1 MDKTIQEVLDE
12 AEKQGI
18 DENKLD
24 DLMMAQEIKHIRRN
38 GITFLKS
45 DYFDEALYGIKE
57 KVIIKYSLFDLSY
70 IKVYTLKG
78 EFLCK
83 AQRVTSTH
91 PLAYQMGEIEDVED
105 YKQKI
110 EKQAKLRRKTIK
122 AVKEHFNIN
131 DMDLLESEL
140 IKDFNKKE
148 EVLTQK
154 NTPIKKTSKV
164 PKQQIEPKIKSSIVA
179 RPIFKNSYE
188 RYEWHMQNGCI
199 GNDDRK
205 WFSEYIKSDEYKEI
219 YS

>member
-24 DLMMAQEIKHIRRN
+24 DLMMAQEIKHIGRN

-91 PLAYQMGEIEDVED
+91 LLHIKWERLKML
-105 YKQKI
+105 KI
-110 EKQAKLRRKTIK
+110 T
-122 AVKEHFNIN
+122 
-131 DMDLLESEL
+131 
-140 IKDFNKKE
+140 NKKS
-148 EVLTQK
+148 K
-154 NTPIKKTSKV
+154 N
-164 PKQQIEPKIKSSIVA
+164 KQ
-179 RPIFKNSYE
+179 N
-188 RYEWHMQNGCI
+188 
-199 GNDDRK
+199 
-205 WFSEYIKSDEYKEI
+205 
-219 YS
+219 

>member
-1 MDKTIQEVLDE
+1 
-12 AEKQGI
+12 
-18 DENKLD
+18 
-24 DLMMAQEIKHIRRN
+24 
-38 GITFLKS
+38 
-45 DYFDEALYGIKE
+45 
-57 KVIIKYSLFDLSY
+57 
-70 IKVYTLKG
+70 
-78 EFLCK
+78 
-83 AQRVTSTH
+83 
-91 PLAYQMGEIEDVED
+91 MGEIKDVED

-122 AVKEHFNIN
+122 AIKEHFNIN
-131 DMDLLESEL
+131 DIDLLESEL

-148 EVLTQK
+148 EVLTQT
-154 NTPIKKTSKV
+154 NIPIKKTLKA

-205 WFSEYIKSDEYKEI
+205 WLSEYIKSDEYKEI

>member
-1 MDKTIQEVLDE
+1 MKLCRDKTIQEVLDE

-24 DLMMAQEIKHIRRN
+24 DLIMTQEFI
-38 GITFLKS
+38 
-45 DYFDEALYGIKE
+45 
-57 KVIIKYSLFDLSY
+57 
-70 IKVYTLKG
+70 TLKG

-91 PLAYQMGEIEDVED
+91 PLAYQMGEIKDVED

-122 AVKEHFNIN
+122 AIKEHFNIN

-148 EVLTQK
+148 EVLTQT
-154 NTPIKKTSKV
+154 NIPIKKALKA
-164 PKQQIEPKIKSSIVA
+164 PKQQIEPKIKSSIAA
-179 RPIFKNSYE
+179 RPIFKSSYE

-199 GNDDRK
+199 GNNDRK
-205 WFSEYIKSDEYKEI
+205 WLSEYIKSDEYKEI